1 MWYTEYINWNGGETV
16 QRIFTSKEIKLIE
29 EMSNGEGLTYM
40 RLMENAG
47 SAAYNVLRKQYGI
60 TAGKLIILCGNGNNG
75 GDGFVVARKFFDNSV
90 ECKVVLVSGT
100 PKTTEAI
107 SMYNRILEREMEII
121 DFEKDPKAV
130 YKAISESDAVVDA
143 VYGTGFHGKL
153 NENIRELFGFV
164 NNIGKKTFSLD
175 VPSGMN
181 VNDACVEDDCV
192 LPTGTIVFAAYK
204 PAHKLG
210 KTEKMCGELT
220 LVDIGIDKHIYDSVS
235 QSITVMNEEVV
246 RPLVKKRSPYG
257 NKGTFGKL
265 LNVAGS
271 FGMSGAAAMSIK
283 SAMRSGVGLATLATT
298 ERLATAFIPSLF
310 ECIMLPLKENETGT
324 ISKDNTEKLSEVANN
339 YTALLV
345 GCGMGNNDDTKTI
358 VETII
363 KTAEKPV
370 VIDADGIN
378 VLSRSINIL
387 KESKADVILTP
398 HIGEFA
404 RLVGLSIDEVKNRR
418 FGLVRDF
425 AMQNNVTV
433 VLKDST
439 TVIATS
445 DNRLFV
451 NCNANS
457 GLSKGGSGDVLA
469 GIISSLCAQGYSPVD
484 AAVVGVYAHTTAAA
498 TATERLGEHGVLATD
513 VIDDIAF
520 AFKKIEK

>member
-1 MWYTEYINWNGGETV
+1 M
-16 QRIFTSKEIKLIE
+16 QKIFTSKEMKTIE
-29 EMSNGEGLTYM
+29 EMSNSEGLTYM

-60 TAGKLIILCGNGNNG
+60 TAGKLTVLCGNGNNG

-107 SMYNRILEREMEII
+107 SMYNRVLEREIEII

-130 YKAISESDAVVDA
+130 FKTISESDVVVDA
-143 VYGTGFHGKL
+143 VYGTGFHGRLK
-153 NENIRELFGFV
+153 ENIRELFNFV
-164 NNIGKKTFSLD
+164 NNIGKRTFSLD
-175 VPSGMN
+175 APSGMN
-181 VNDACVEDDCV
+181 VDDACVEDTCI

-210 KTEKMCGELT
+210 KTEQMCGELT
-220 LVDIGIDKHIYDSVS
+220 LVDIGIDERIYESVS
-235 QSITVMNEEVV
+235 QSITVMNEETV

-265 LNVAGS
+265 LNIAGS
-271 FGMSGAAAMSIK
+271 FGMSGAAAMSVK

-310 ECIMLPLKENETGT
+310 ECTMLPLKENEMGT
-324 ISKDNTEKLSEVANN
+324 ISKDNAEKLSEVVNN
-339 YTALLV
+339 YTALLI
-345 GCGMGNNDDTKTI
+345 GCGMGNNDDTRI
-358 VETII
+358 VVETIV
-363 KTAEKPV
+363 KTAEKSV

-387 KESKADVILTP
+387 KESKADIVLTP

-418 FGLVRDF
+418 FGLARDF
-425 AMQNNVTV
+425 AVQNNVTV

-439 TVIATS
+439 TVIATP
-445 DNRLFV
+445 DGKLFV

-484 AAVVGVYAHTTAAA
+484 AAVVGVYVHMTAAA
-498 TATERLGEHGVLATD
+498 IATARLGKHGVLASD